1 MTHTK
6 ESFHERKPVVGITHG
21 DYNGIN
27 YEIIIKALMDNR
39 ILDFFTPVIYGSSK
53 IASYYRKA
61 LNANEFNIN
70 LVKKAENAGTK
81 RQNIVNVTDQEV
93 KIDVGESTP
102 LAGKLA
108 LDALE
113 MAVQDLKNQH
123 IDVLVTA
130 PINKKNIQS
139 DKFQFRGHTEYLA
152 QKFNAD
158 NYLMMMIARNLRM
171 GFVTGHTPI
180 NQVAQVINPDLI
192 VKKLIVMNNS
202 LIRDFGISKPKIALL
217 SLNPHAGD
225 EGVIGQEESEII
237 MPAIQ
242 KAFKENILSYGP
254 FPADGFFGSL
264 KYNQF
269 DGVMAMYHDQGMIPF
284 KLIAFDEGVNF
295 TAGLSIV
302 RTSPAHGTAYQLAGK
317 NTATPDSFRNAL
329 FLACE
334 IFHNRK
340 SFDGMT
346 SNSLKIGTYKPTEE
360 EDQANN

>member
-1 MTHTK
+1 
-6 ESFHERKPVVGITHG
+6 
-21 DYNGIN
+21 
-27 YEIIIKALMDNR
+27 
-39 ILDFFTPVIYGSSK
+39 
-53 IASYYRKA
+53 
-61 LNANEFNIN
+61 
-70 LVKKAENAGTK
+70 
-81 RQNIVNVTDQEV
+81 
-93 KIDVGESTP
+93 
-102 LAGKLA
+102 
-108 LDALE
+108 
-113 MAVQDLKNQH
+113 
-123 IDVLVTA
+123 
-130 PINKKNIQS
+130 
-139 DKFQFRGHTEYLA
+139 
-152 QKFNAD
+152 
-158 NYLMMMIARNLRM
+158 
-171 GFVTGHTPI
+171 
-180 NQVAQVINPDLI
+180 
-192 VKKLIVMNNS
+192 
-202 LIRDFGISKPKIALL
+202 
-217 SLNPHAGD
+217 
-225 EGVIGQEESEII
+225 